1 MQCLTF
7 GLCSLK
13 VAVRHSA
20 QRRSTEPKCVPII
33 DDLSMLPAIISSLS
47 SPSVSD
53 PAISRAQCATY
64 GTTRSGAGP
73 GKECVWA
80 DVKRDYA
87 VSDREGWAGADAVG
101 RPRDAQ
107 SSAAGGDT
115 LWEDNGERINR
126 SGGWHVRHYEGG
138 AVCWRRVARL
148 TARLCVLFNPPFLT
162 GRNNTFSA
170 CRHVQGLD
178 SQQFR

>member
-1 MQCLTF
+1 
-7 GLCSLK
+7 
-13 VAVRHSA
+13 
-20 QRRSTEPKCVPII
+20 
-33 DDLSMLPAIISSLS
+33 MLPAIISSLS

-53 PAISRAQCATY
+53 SAISRVQCATY

-87 VSDREGWAGADAVG
+87 VSDREGWADADAVG

-107 SSAAGGDT
+107 SSAAGGGVPRYA
-115 LWEDNGERINR
+115 LGRQWGRVNLFRR
-126 SGGWHVRHYEGG
+126 LARRHYEGA

-162 GRNNTFSA
+162 SPNNTFSA
-170 CRHVQGLD
+170 CRHVQGVD
-178 SQQFR
+178 SQHF